1 MRRSFRAHSP
11 PVSEERCRGESPIQT
26 YLLSRLAFRLR
37 SPVRCRFVE
46 NGDMEKFMQSL
57 ANDILGAIGPGRQLV
72 AVDGVDGVA
81 YW

>member
-1 MRRSFRAHSP
+1 
-11 PVSEERCRGESPIQT
+11 
-26 YLLSRLAFRLR
+26 
-37 SPVRCRFVE
+37 
-46 NGDMEKFMQSL
+46 MEKFMQSL